1 MMILILHFSVAYGQG
16 LRPHWRHKKPSN
28 PSGGLSNEQPWSIS
42 SLTGTWSS
50 LGPQPIVIGFTVD
63 FHDIIVT
70 VGELEKFLAY
80 LDRGDVTEIVFQSGA
95 TAAAKK
101 KGKLKPVTTEPLS
114 ARHILKLVHD
124 TPLQKLVPQQD
135 GASVPTPAKI
145 NGTNYIATVARSGEM
160 LMLRVRREG
169 RNTDPPKVPIG
180 VVAPAKV
187 SVPAKART
195 ERKREPLREPPAR
208 VVKAPTAVRPP
219 VVQRPQPNVS
229 YRPPP
234 EASPLANFVRAD
246 VPVNAPSALRA
257 LLEQALAQSASDVHI
272 MSGEPARFRCGGRML
287 PQGESISDELAREL
301 IMPLLNERNA
311 KQFQELGYADFACQL
326 EGAGRLR
333 VNVNKQRSGIKGCFR
348 LIMAE
353 PPTLDSLGLPHELRQ
368 MLNYHQGLVVV
379 SGPNGAG
386 KTTTLAALVDLFN
399 SERSVHIITVEDPV
413 EVIHPIKK
421 AIVSQREVG
430 AHTKSFHS
438 ALKGSLREDPDVI
451 AIGELRD
458 RETVEKA
465 LEAAETGHLVFATM
479 SAPSGASTIDRL
491 IDMFPPDDQSQVR
504 ATLAGVLKFVV
515 SQRLVPRKDRDG
527 RVVAV
532 ELLTGGMA
540 LWTLIR
546 DDKLYQ
552 LPSLLQRGRAFG
564 MIRIEDSLNDLLS
577 SGAISMETA
586 KMFADDPRALG
597 NPQPGQPQPSREA
610 ERGKKAGVR
619 NLFSKKGG

>member
-1 MMILILHFSVAYGQG
+1 V
-16 LRPHWRHKKPSN
+16 
-28 PSGGLSNEQPWSIS
+28 SG
-42 SLTGTWSS
+42 
-50 LGPQPIVIGFTVD
+50 
-63 FHDIIVT
+63 
-70 VGELEKFLAY
+70 LEKFLQY

-95 TAAAKK
+95 TAVAKK
-101 KGKLKPVTTEPLS
+101 KGKLRPVTTEPLS

-124 TPLQKLVPQQD
+124 TPLQRIVPAED
-135 GASVPTPAKI
+135 GASAPTPANI
-145 NGTNYIATVARSGEM
+145 NGINYIATMARSGEM

-169 RNTDPPKVPIG
+169 RDTDPPKVPIG
-180 VVAPAKV
+180 VVATTTA
-187 SVPAKART
+187 SVPAQVAEVREKA
-195 ERKREPLREPPAR
+195 PLREPVPR
-208 VVKAPTAVRPP
+208 LHESPPTEVRAPVIVQAP
-219 VVQRPQPNVS
+219 VVHRPQPKVS

-234 EASPLANFVRAD
+234 EASPLADFVRAD
-246 VPVNAPSALRA
+246 VPVSAPSALRT

-287 PQGESISDELAREL
+287 AQGQAIPDAQVREL
-301 IMPLLNERNA
+301 IMPLLNARNA
-311 KQFQELGYADFACQL
+311 KQLEELGYADFACQL

-333 VNVNKQRSGIKGCFR
+333 VNVNRQRSGIKGCFR

-353 PPTLDSLGLPHELRQ
+353 PPTLESLGLPHELRQ

-421 AIVSQREVG
+421 SIVSQREIG

-515 SQRLVPRKDRDG
+515 GQRLAPRKNGDG

-546 DDKLYQ
+546 DDKLFQ

-564 MIRIEDSLNDLLS
+564 MIRIEDSLNALLS
-577 SGAISMETA
+577 SGEISMETA
-586 KMFADDPRALG
+586 KMFADDPRALED
-597 NPQPGQPQPSREA
+597 PQQGQPQAPPVP
-610 ERGKKAGVR
+610 ERGKKRAGR

>member
-1 MMILILHFSVAYGQG
+1 MGIV
-16 LRPHWRHKKPSN
+16 
-28 PSGGLSNEQPWSIS
+28 EE
-42 SLTGTWSS
+42 
-50 LGPQPIVIGFTVD
+50 LG
-63 FHDIIVT
+63 
-70 VGELEKFLAY
+70 KFLQY

-101 KGKLKPVTTEPLS
+101 KGKLKPVTREPLS
-114 ARHILKLVHD
+114 AKHILKLVHD
-124 TPLQKLVPQQD
+124 TPLAALVPAQD
-135 GASVPTPAKI
+135 GASTPTPTRI
-145 NGTNYIATVARSGEM
+145 NGVNYIATMARSGEM

-169 RNTDPPKVPIG
+169 QHTDPPKTPIASIRTAAKPVKPANRVVTEEVHAPRRPKPAEALPREVKPG
-180 VVAPAKV
+180 APVVA
-187 SVPAKART
+187 
-195 ERKREPLREPPAR
+195 
-208 VVKAPTAVRPP
+208 KAPAAVASTAAQP
-219 VVQRPQPNVS
+219 PQPRVS
-229 YRPPP
+229 YRPGP
-234 EASPLANFVRAD
+234 ETSPLPEFVRAD
-246 VPVNAPSALRA
+246 TPVKAPAELRS
-257 LLEQALAQSASDVHI
+257 LLEKARARSASDVHI
-272 MSGEPARFRCGGRML
+272 MSGEPPRFRCGGRMI
-287 PQGESISDELAREL
+287 QVGEAMSDEHAHALVT
-301 IMPLLNERNA
+301 PLLNGRNA
-311 KQFQELGYADFACQL
+311 KQLNELGYADFACQL
-326 EGAGRLR
+326 EGADRLR
-333 VNVNKQRSGIKGCFR
+333 VNVNKQRTGIKGCFR
-348 LIMAE
+348 LVMPE
-353 PPTLDSLGLPHELRQ
+353 PPTLESLGLPHELRQ

-413 EVIHPIKK
+413 EIIHPIKK

-479 SAPSGASTIDRL
+479 STPSGASTIDRL

-515 SQRLVPRKDRDG
+515 SQRLVPRRDGDG

-552 LPSLLQRGRAFG
+552 LPSLQQRGRAFG
-564 MIRIEDSLNDLLS
+564 MIRIEDSLNQLLQA
-577 SGAISMETA
+577 GVISMETA
-586 KMFADDPRALG
+586 KRFADDSRVIGEA
-597 NPQPGQPQPSREA
+597 QPASKPSDGA
-610 ERGKKAGVR
+610 DRGKKGTVR

>member
-1 MMILILHFSVAYGQG
+1 M
-16 LRPHWRHKKPSN
+16 
-28 PSGGLSNEQPWSIS
+28 
-42 SLTGTWSS
+42 
-50 LGPQPIVIGFTVD
+50 
-63 FHDIIVT
+63 
-70 VGELEKFLAY
+70 GELEKFLQY

-95 TAAAKK
+95 AASARK

-114 ARHILKLVHD
+114 ARHILKLVND
-124 TPLQKLVPQQD
+124 TPLQELVPLED
-135 GASVPTPAKI
+135 GASAPTAANI
-145 NGTNYIATVARSGEM
+145 NGIKYIATMARSGEM
-160 LMLRVRREG
+160 LMLRVRRDG
-169 RNTDPPKVPIG
+169 HNTEPPKVPIG
-180 VVAPAKV
+180 AVAPAKIPV
-187 SVPAKART
+187 RADVAVA
-195 ERKREPLREPPAR
+195 REPAPPLEP
-208 VVKAPTAVRPP
+208 APTEAPSNEVRLPAAVQPP
-219 VVQRPQPNVS
+219 VVHRPPPKVS

-234 EASPLANFVRAD
+234 EASPLADFVRAD
-246 VPVNAPSALRA
+246 VPVSAPRELRV
-257 LLEQALAQSASDVHI
+257 LLEQAVAQSASDVHI
-272 MSGEPARFRCGGRML
+272 MSDEPARFRCGGRVVA
-287 PQGESISDELAREL
+287 QGEPISDEQARDM
-301 IMPLLNERNA
+301 IMPLLNPRNA
-311 KQFQELGYADFACQL
+311 KQLNELGYADFACQL

-333 VNVNKQRSGIKGCFR
+333 VNVNKQRTGIKGCFR

-353 PPTLDSLGLPHELRQ
+353 PPTLESLRLPSELRQ
-368 MLNYHQGLVVV
+368 MLHHHQGLVVV

-399 SERSVHIITVEDPV
+399 SERSLHIITVEDPV

-421 AIVSQREVG
+421 AVVSQREIG
-430 AHTKSFHS
+430 MHTKSFQT

-479 SAPSGASTIDRL
+479 STPSGASTIDRL

-515 SQRLVPRKDRDG
+515 SQRLVPRKDGKG

-546 DDKLYQ
+546 DDKLFQ

-564 MIRIEDSLNDLLS
+564 MIRIEDSLNELLAS
-577 SGAISMETA
+577 DEISMETA
-586 KMFADDPRALG
+586 RMFADDPRVLEG
-597 NPQPGQPQPSREA
+597 RPQGQPPSPVA
-610 ERGKKAGVR
+610 PDVGKKGAVR
-619 NLFSKKGG
+619 NMFSKKGG

>member
-1 MMILILHFSVAYGQG
+1 MYF
-16 LRPHWRHKKPSN
+16 R
-28 PSGGLSNEQPWSIS
+28 
-42 SLTGTWSS
+42 
-50 LGPQPIVIGFTVD
+50 
-63 FHDIIVT
+63 DIIGIVA
-70 VGELEKFLAY
+70 ELEKFLQY
-80 LDRGDVTEIVFQSGA
+80 LERGDVTEIVFQSGA

-101 KGKLKPVTTEPLS
+101 KGKLKPVTSEPLS
-114 ARHILKLVHD
+114 ARHILKLVTD
-124 TPLQKLVPQQD
+124 TPLEKLVPGED
-135 GASVPTPAKI
+135 GASPPTSTRI
-145 NGTNYIATVARSGEM
+145 NGTDYIATVARSGEM
-160 LMLRVRREG
+160 LMLRLRREG
-169 RNTDPPKVPIG
+169 HDTVPPEVAIG
-180 VVAPAKV
+180 GV
-187 SVPAKART
+187 SVAKNWASA
-195 ERKREPLREPPAR
+195 EAPVEPKREPSYEP
-208 VVKAPTAVRPP
+208 APPLVEVPVAVQPP
-219 VVQRPQPNVS
+219 RIHRPQPQVS

-234 EASPLANFVRAD
+234 EASPLADFVRAD
-246 VPVNAPSALRA
+246 VPVSAPDALRT

-287 PQGESISDELAREL
+287 PQGESISDARAREL

-311 KQFQELGYADFACQL
+311 KQLNELGYADFACQL

-333 VNVNKQRSGIKGCFR
+333 VNVNKQRTGIKGCFR

-353 PPTLDSLGLPHELRQ
+353 PPSLESLGLPAELRQ

-399 SERSVHIITVEDPV
+399 SQRSVHIITVEDPV

-421 AIVSQREVG
+421 AVVSQREIG

-479 SAPSGASTIDRL
+479 STPSGARTIDRL

-515 SQRLVPRKDRDG
+515 SQRLVPRKDGNG

-564 MIRIEDSLNDLLS
+564 MIRIEDSLNELLS
-577 SGAISMETA
+577 AGAISMDTA
-586 KMFADDPRALG
+586 KLFADDPRVLG
-597 NPQPGQPQPSREA
+597 PTQQAQPGTHRGA
-610 ERGKKAGVR
+610 EPEKRSGVR
-619 NLFSKKGG
+619 NPFSKKGR

>member
-1 MMILILHFSVAYGQG
+1 V
-16 LRPHWRHKKPSN
+16 
-28 PSGGLSNEQPWSIS
+28 
-42 SLTGTWSS
+42 
-50 LGPQPIVIGFTVD
+50 
-63 FHDIIVT
+63 
-70 VGELEKFLAY
+70 
-80 LDRGDVTEIVFQSGA
+80 
-95 TAAAKK
+95 
-101 KGKLKPVTTEPLS
+101 S
-114 ARHILKLVHD
+114 A
-124 TPLQKLVPQQD
+124 
-135 GASVPTPAKI
+135 
-145 NGTNYIATVARSGEM
+145 
-160 LMLRVRREG
+160 
-169 RNTDPPKVPIG
+169 PP
-180 VVAPAKV
+180 
-187 SVPAKART
+187 
-195 ERKREPLREPPAR
+195 
-208 VVKAPTAVRPP
+208 
-219 VVQRPQPNVS
+219 
-229 YRPPP
+229 
-234 EASPLANFVRAD
+234 
-246 VPVNAPSALRA
+246 ALRA
-257 LLEQALAQSASDVHI
+257 LLEDALAQSASDVHI
-272 MSGEPARFRCGGRML
+272 MSGEPARFRCGGRMV
-287 PQGESISDELAREL
+287 PQGESIPDEQARGL

-311 KQFQELGYADFACQL
+311 RQLEELGYADFACQL

-333 VNVNKQRSGIKGCFR
+333 VNVNKQRTGIKACFR

-353 PPTLDSLGLPHELRQ
+353 PPELESLGLPHELRQ

-386 KTTTLAALVDLFN
+386 KTTTMAALVDLFN
-399 SERSVHIITVEDPV
+399 SERRVHIITVEDPV

-421 AIVSQREVG
+421 AIVSQREIG

-479 SAPSGASTIDRL
+479 STPSGASTIDRL

-515 SQRLVPRKDRDG
+515 SQRLVPRQDGNG

-564 MIRIEDSLNDLLS
+564 MIRIEDSLNELLS
-577 SGAISMETA
+577 TGAISMEVA
-586 KMFADDPRALG
+586 KTFADDPRVLG
-597 NPQPGQPQPSREA
+597 PSQEAQPHTAPEA
-610 ERGKKAGVR
+610 GKKRAMR

>member
-1 MMILILHFSVAYGQG
+1 MAACQTNNFGQIPASPEPG
-16 LRPHWRHKKPSN
+16 FP
-28 PSGGLSNEQPWSIS
+28 
-42 SLTGTWSS
+42 GTREHS
-50 LGPQPIVIGFTVD
+50 VIGFTVD
-63 FHDIIVT
+63 SHDIIGT
-70 VGELEKFLAY
+70 VGELEKFLQY
-80 LDRGDVTEIVFQSGA
+80 LERGDVTEIVFQSGA

-124 TPLQKLVPQQD
+124 TPLQRIVPAED
-135 GASVPTPAKI
+135 GASAPTPANI
-145 NGTNYIATVARSGEM
+145 NGINYIATMARSGEM

-169 RNTDPPKVPIG
+169 RDTDPPKVPIG
-180 VVAPAKV
+180 VVATTTA
-187 SVPAKART
+187 SVPAQVAEVREKA
-195 ERKREPLREPPAR
+195 PLREPVPR
-208 VVKAPTAVRPP
+208 LHEPPPTEVRAPVIVQPP
-219 VVQRPQPNVS
+219 VVHRPQPKVS

-234 EASPLANFVRAD
+234 EASPLADFVRAD
-246 VPVNAPSALRA
+246 VPVSAPSALRT

-287 PQGESISDELAREL
+287 AQGQAIPDAQVREL
-301 IMPLLNERNA
+301 IMPLLNARNA
-311 KQFQELGYADFACQL
+311 KQLEELGYADFACQL

-333 VNVNKQRSGIKGCFR
+333 VNVNRQRSGIKGCFR

-353 PPTLDSLGLPHELRQ
+353 PPTLESLGLPHELRQ

-421 AIVSQREVG
+421 AIVSQREIG

-479 SAPSGASTIDRL
+479 STPSGARTIDRL

-515 SQRLVPRKDRDG
+515 SQRLAPRKNGDG

-546 DDKLYQ
+546 DDKLFQ

-564 MIRIEDSLNDLLS
+564 MIRIEDSLNELLS
-577 SGAISMETA
+577 SGEISMETA
-586 KMFADDPRALG
+586 KMFADDPRALED
-597 NPQPGQPQPSREA
+597 PQQGQPQAPPVP
-610 ERGKKAGVR
+610 ERGKKRAGR